1 MNGSLD
7 NDFNNKQI
15 EINKIDPT
23 PFTNKGSSPNS
34 DPQTKTKPLNLV
46 KNQYRKFVNNIKN
59 LATKNKK
66 ELPKNEVNEVNI
78 SSSQQEEQNQEPKS
92 CKDKLANKII
102 EKVEVE
108 RNITVFLSLLVLGCF
123 LICISLFLLPL
134 IITSPSKFSM
144 CFGLGS
150 IIILISFLFYHGTKN
165 YVMKLF
171 DKKRFI
177 ITILFLCSIILGLI
191 FSLGKHYFISLLC
204 SLFQLVSLILFILT
218 FIPGGKMGI
227 NCIKKKMSS
236 PFVNIFMKVAKNE
249 INK

>member
-7 NDFNNKQI
+7 DDIKNKKI

-23 PFTNKGSSPNS
+23 PFTSKESNNNTNT
-34 DPQTKTKPLNLV
+34 QTQKKPLNLV
-46 KNQYRKFVNNIKN
+46 KNKYTQFINNIKN

-66 ELPKNEVNEVNI
+66 ETSTNEVKI
-78 SSSQQEEQNQEPKS
+78 STSENEEQNQQPKS
-92 CKDKLANKII
+92 CKDKMANAII

-108 RNITVFLSLLVLGCF
+108 KNITVFISLLGIGCF
-123 LICISLFLLPL
+123 LICLSIFLLPL

-144 CFGLGS
+144 CFALGS
-150 IIILISFLFYHGTKN
+150 ILILVSFLFYHGTKN
-165 YVMKLF
+165 YIMKLF

-177 ITILFLCSIILGLI
+177 ITILFVCSIILGLI

-204 SLFQLVSLILFILT
+204 SLFQLISLILFVLT
-218 FIPGGKMGI
+218 FVPGGKKGI

-236 PFVNIFMKVAKNE
+236 PFVNIFMKIAQNE
-249 INK
+249 VNK

>member
-34 DPQTKTKPLNLV
+34 DSQTKTKPLNLV
-46 KNQYRKFVNNIKN
+46 KNQYKKFVNNIKN

-227 NCIKKKMSS
+227 NCIKKKLSS
-236 PFVNIFMKVAKNE
+236 PFVNIFVKAAKNE
-249 INK
+249 ISK